1 MKYPNAFKG
10 VKKLFTAQLL
20 SLLGTVTLIVAA
32 IVALCTV
39 STSQGETSFAAAA
52 LGLAAIFVVISCIA
66 FILKLAGLSAGG
78 KDEPLFKTALFFA
91 IAGIVINGLDF
102 FLSSELAKNIGSI
115 LIPVTEVLLIY
126 YVICAIRSLAEKL
139 GDSDMAQ
146 RAKRVTTIVFVT
158 FGVGLLAQVLG
169 RFVFTGTL
177 DDALKIVGYVLEIV
191 QFVVYLSYLARA
203 KKTLAQ

>member
-52 LGLAAIFVVISCIA
+52 LGLAAIFVV
-66 FILKLAGLSAGG
+66 
-78 KDEPLFKTALFFA
+78 
-91 IAGIVINGLDF
+91 
-102 FLSSELAKNIGSI
+102 
-115 LIPVTEVLLIY
+115 
-126 YVICAIRSLAEKL
+126 
-139 GDSDMAQ
+139 
-146 RAKRVTTIVFVT
+146 
-158 FGVGLLAQVLG
+158 
-169 RFVFTGTL
+169 
-177 DDALKIVGYVLEIV
+177 
-191 QFVVYLSYLARA
+191 YLSYLARA